1 MREFLYILP
10 PQQSVKAH
18 AESVGYGDDLDI
30 GHEAFA
36 ALDALDGVFV
46 YIKAGKLERIGE
58 LPLRE
63 SHIFAQKGYILSA
76 DIIQPVF
83 CFVDEHK
90 TASETFS
97 AYLILYSLAANMS
110 IVIIYTSSLPRQ
122 FVI

>member
-10 PQQSVKAH
+10 PQQSIKAH

-58 LPLRE
+58 LPLRVPYFCAE
-63 SHIFAQKGYILSA
+63 RLHSFRKYYSA
-76 DIIQPVF
+76 RLLL
-83 CFVDEHK
+83 C
-90 TASETFS
+90 
-97 AYLILYSLAANMS
+97 
-110 IVIIYTSSLPRQ
+110 
-122 FVI
+122 

>member
-1 MREFLYILP
+1 LREFLLQYILP

-18 AESVGYGDDLDI
+18 AESVGYSDDLDI

-46 YIKAGKLERIGE
+46 YIKAGKLDHIGE

-76 DIIQPVF
+76 NIIQPVF

-90 TASETFS
+90 TVSETFS

-110 IVIIYTSSLPRQ
+110 IV
-122 FVI
+122 VI